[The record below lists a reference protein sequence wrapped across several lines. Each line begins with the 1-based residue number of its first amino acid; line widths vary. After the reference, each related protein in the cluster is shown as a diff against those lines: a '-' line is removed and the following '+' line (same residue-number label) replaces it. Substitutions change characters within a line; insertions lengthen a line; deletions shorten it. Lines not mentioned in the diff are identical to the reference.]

1 MDDLKKFCAENQ
13 LLCAGLLVLVL
24 VLLYNMYAA
33 EQFTNRTVNM
43 IAFRNPDPTLYKYT
57 DRERDPSG
65 MDLNDYYLEND
76 MTMKLMLGPE
86 LHGDAAFQQRVMS
99 EGTMLKDGVA
109 DQAPAEAVPGAED
122 FVGGMSY

>member
-1 MDDLKKFCAENQ
+1 
-13 LLCAGLLVLVL
+13 
-24 VLLYNMYAA
+24 
-33 EQFTNRTVNM
+33 M

-57 DRERDPSG
+57 DRDRDPSG

-99 EGTMLKDGVA
+99 EGTMLKDGVS
-109 DQAPAEAVPGAED
+109 DQSPSEAVPGAED

>member
-1 MDDLKKFCAENQ
+1 MDDLKNFCADNQ

-24 VLLYNMYAA
+24 VLLYNLYQA

-57 DRERDPSG
+57 DRDRDPSG

-99 EGTMLKDGVA
+99 EGTMLKDGVS
-109 DQAPAEAVPGAED
+109 DQSPSEAVPGAED